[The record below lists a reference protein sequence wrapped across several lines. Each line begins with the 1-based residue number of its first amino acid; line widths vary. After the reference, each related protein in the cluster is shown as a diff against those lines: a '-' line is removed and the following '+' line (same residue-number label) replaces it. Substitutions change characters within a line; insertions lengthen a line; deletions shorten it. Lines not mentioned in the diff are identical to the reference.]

1 MKKTK
6 IFIILYSLIYV
17 FILTMA
23 IGLGI
28 SYYNNNI
35 KDHSTVIKE
44 NKVNLLINY
53 DKTDNISLTN
63 LKYNYDDTY
72 TFKVENFSND
82 TIGKY
87 KVIFEVITPASNM
100 IDENFVYTLSSKSN
114 SNDKTNVIVNKNET
128 PIPIVTKE
136 LGSAIITPGNSHEYT
151 LNIKLKNIKTNY
163 LIGKVFVAGIKIENI
178 SN

>member
-1 MKKTK
+1 
-6 IFIILYSLIYV
+6 
-17 FILTMA
+17 
-23 IGLGI
+23 
-28 SYYNNNI
+28 
-35 KDHSTVIKE
+35 
-44 NKVNLLINY
+44 
-53 DKTDNISLTN
+53 
-63 LKYNYDDTY
+63 
-72 TFKVENFSND
+72 
-82 TIGKY
+82 
-87 KVIFEVITPASNM
+87 M